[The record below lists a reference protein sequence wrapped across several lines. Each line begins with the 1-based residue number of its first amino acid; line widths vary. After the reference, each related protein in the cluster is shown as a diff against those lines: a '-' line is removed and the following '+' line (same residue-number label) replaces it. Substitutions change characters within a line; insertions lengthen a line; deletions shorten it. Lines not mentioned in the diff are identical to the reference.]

1 MRKVDRQRLL
11 RNLIQTHEIERQEDF
26 VKLLQAEQIEVTQAT
41 ISRDIKE
48 MQLVKVPNT
57 DEGYH
62 YSLPLEKKLDVKE
75 KLRRTL
81 RDAYVTHNQQDYFVV
96 IKAHP
101 GNAPTIASLL
111 DQLQSEDIFGT
122 IGGDDTVLII
132 CKSEEQAKQF
142 RLFIEDLLK

>member
-62 YSLPLEKKLDVKE
+62 YSLPLEKKI
-75 KLRRTL
+75 R
-81 RDAYVTHNQQDYFVV
+81 
-96 IKAHP
+96 
-101 GNAPTIASLL
+101 
-111 DQLQSEDIFGT
+111 
-122 IGGDDTVLII
+122 
-132 CKSEEQAKQF
+132 C
-142 RLFIEDLLK
+142 

>member
-101 GNAPTIASLL
+101 GNAPANCKFIRSITIRRYFW
-111 DQLQSEDIFGT
+111 DNWW
-122 IGGDDTVLII
+122 
-132 CKSEEQAKQF
+132 
-142 RLFIEDLLK
+142 R

>member
-1 MRKVDRQRLL
+1 M
-11 RNLIQTHEIERQEDF
+11 
-26 VKLLQAEQIEVTQAT
+26 
-41 ISRDIKE
+41 
-48 MQLVKVPNT
+48 
-57 DEGYH
+57 
-62 YSLPLEKKLDVKE
+62 
-75 KLRRTL
+75 
-81 RDAYVTHNQQDYFVV
+81 

-101 GNAPTIASLL
+101 GNAPAIASLL

>member
-48 MQLVKVPNT
+48 MQLVKVPNA

-101 GNAPTIASLL
+101 GNAPAIASLL

>member
-1 MRKVDRQRLL
+1 M
-11 RNLIQTHEIERQEDF
+11 
-26 VKLLQAEQIEVTQAT
+26 
-41 ISRDIKE
+41 
-48 MQLVKVPNT
+48 
-57 DEGYH
+57 
-62 YSLPLEKKLDVKE
+62 
-75 KLRRTL
+75 RRTL

-101 GNAPTIASLL
+101 GNAPAIASLL